1 MINPGELIF
10 CVDENN
16 NPIEPELKTYAHE
29 NGIWHRNSH
38 IWVHD
43 GKGKILC
50 HQRSALVS
58 VNPLRWEPF
67 FGGHN
72 APSVTPLETAVTE
85 LHEETGLAVIS
96 EALKFLQLYKYFHG
110 HEFISIYSNEFMGKI
125 EDLNIEVEEVL
136 TLQWYAI
143 DTLRKIFSSKDP
155 AWSHLGYEEIALD
168 SINSV
173 IK

>member
-1 MINPGELIF
+1 MINPTEYIF

-43 GKGKILC
+43 GQGKILC

-72 APSVTPLETAVTE
+72 APSATPLETAVTE
-85 LHEETGLAVIS
+85 LHEETGLAVSS
-96 EALKFLQLYKYFHG
+96 EELKFIQLYEYFHG
-110 HEFISIYSNEFMGKI
+110 REFISVYLYEFLGRMEELI
-125 EDLNIEVEEVL
+125 VEEEEVL
-136 TLQWYAI
+136 SLKWYDI
-143 DTLRKIFSSKDP
+143 DSLRKVYSSKDP

-173 IK
+173 IR